1 MLSRIR
7 ALVLFFVL
15 ALILSG
21 VTAFPIQS
29 QLEFL
34 EPLFGTDAWLNA
46 AWPELAAWLQYV
58 LKGYRETNVA
68 YPFMGYGTDWL
79 AFAHI
84 AIAGAFWGVWRD
96 PVRNIWIVE
105 WAMVCCLGVLVLA
118 IVCGPIRGIPWFWT
132 LADSSFGV
140 LGLPPLLW
148 LRKEILTLA
157 EQRALEQA
165 VP

>member
-1 MLSRIR
+1 MSRIR
-7 ALVLFFVL
+7 ALVAFFVV

-34 EPLFGTDAWLNA
+34 EPLFGSDAALNG

-58 LKGYRETNVA
+58 LNGYRETNVA

-96 PVRNIWIVE
+96 PARNIWIVE
-105 WAMVCCLGVLVLA
+105 WSMSCCLGVLILA
-118 IVCGPIRGIPWFWT
+118 AICGPIRGIPWFWT
-132 LADSSFGV
+132 LADCSFGIF
-140 LGLPPLLW
+140 GLPPLIW
-148 LRKEILTLA
+148 LRREILKLEPEREPALA
-157 EQRALEQA
+157 AA
-165 VP
+165 